1 MLSLESEV
9 PAHPLR
15 SCVVFCKSLNLPETQ
30 VPYLKIG
37 FIVSALV
44 FQRIVEKL
52 KCRN

>member
-15 SCVVFCKSLNLPETQ
+15 SCVVFCKSLNLSETQ